1 MKGAAVTLWR
11 TLLAAALVATVSAQG
26 DNSQTVLFDAI
37 QRSSVTDVER
47 LLKRAAN
54 ANVVNDNGVPALM
67 SATLFGDVKMMELV
81 LAHGADANR
90 TGPAGTTA
98 LIWAVPDVA
107 KVRLLLAHG
116 ANVNAKSDNGRT
128 ALLVASSFPRTT
140 DLLRLLLERGADLR
154 AQDGAGATALSL
166 AVRSSDLDVVKFLV
180 GNGLDPK
187 TLSPGAV
194 RVALAR
200 WDRPTTDYL
209 IARGINPSPD
219 LLLTTAN
226 WEPPELVAHW
236 IDAGANVNATNT
248 GQYSRTPLLSA
259 VASDAPASVA
269 NVKLLLERGAD
280 PNARMTEG
288 ESALDFAIYKGD
300 RAKIQLLEQHGAT
313 RGDGPRRAEVPSPT
327 RSGTVDARV
336 ALTRSVSRLLD
347 AAPAFRQQT
356 NCISCHHNALP
367 SLTAAVLARKG
378 IDVDR
383 NRAGKAIQ
391 DLETFFTTSVPRQ
404 MLGDPAVGGEALT
417 AGYALVALAASG
429 HPADTTTAATVH
441 WILARQMP
449 DGSWLGNGLNRPP
462 SEYSLISHTAMAA
475 GGLKAYS
482 FPSMRKEVAESLRK
496 ARQWL
501 IATVPA
507 SAEERAMRLMG
518 LVWTQAP
525 HSAVESAIRTVS
537 EHQDASG
544 GWSQFDRSAPDAY
557 ATGMS
562 LYALHMAGVITTDDA
577 YRKGM
582 TFLLNTQ
589 YEDGAWFVRSHTF
602 PVQRYFESG
611 FPFGRHQWISS
622 AGTSWASLAIAQTLP
637 DAPRAPSVRPL
648 TTAGLFSR

>member
-1 MKGAAVTLWR
+1 MRRAAVVFWR
-11 TLLAAALVATVSAQG
+11 TLLVAALVATVSAEV
-26 DNSQTVLFDAI
+26 DTSQTSLFDAI
-37 QRSSVTDVER
+37 QRSSVTEVER
-47 LLKRAAN
+47 LLKRGAN
-54 ANVVNDNGVPALM
+54 ANAVDATGVPALM
-67 SATLFGDVKMMELV
+67 AATLFGDVKLMELV

-90 TGPAGTTA
+90 AGPAGTTA

-128 ALLVASSFPRTT
+128 ALLVASAFPATV
-140 DLLRLLLERGADLR
+140 DLLKLLLERGADLH
-154 AQDGAGATALSL
+154 AQDAANATALSL
-166 AVRSSDLDVVKFLV
+166 AVRSSDLEVVKFLV

-200 WDRPTTDYL
+200 WDRPTTDFL
-209 IARGINPSPD
+209 VAHGINTPAD

-226 WEPPELVAHW
+226 WEPTDLVAHW
-236 IDAGANVNATNT
+236 IDAGANVNATNNA
-248 GQYSRTPLLSA
+248 QYSRTPLLSA
-259 VASDAPASVA
+259 VASEAPSSV
-269 NVKLLLERGAD
+269 NNLKLLLERGAD

-313 RGDGPRRAEVPSPT
+313 RGEGPRRSEVQAPI
-327 RSGTVDARV
+327 RSGAVDARV
-336 ALTRSVSRLLD
+336 ALTKSVSRLLD
-347 AAPAFRQQT
+347 AAPRFRQQT

-378 IDVDR
+378 IDVDHD
-383 NRAGKAIQ
+383 RAGKALQ
-391 DLETFFTTSVPRQ
+391 DLETFFQTSVPRQ
-404 MLGDPAVGGEALT
+404 MLGDPTVGGEALT

-429 HPADTTTAATVH
+429 HAADTMTAATVH

-462 SEYSLISHTAMAA
+462 SEYSLISHTAMAV
-475 GGLKAYS
+475 GGVKAYS
-482 FPSMRKEVAESLRK
+482 SPNLRKQIGESLRK
-496 ARQWL
+496 AGHWL
-501 IATVPA
+501 IAAEPG

-518 LVWTQAP
+518 LVWTEAP
-525 HSAVESAIRTVS
+525 RAVVNSAITAIRQ
-537 EHQDASG
+537 HQESSG
-544 GWSQFDRSAPDAY
+544 GWSQFDRTAPDAY

-562 LYALHMAGVITTDDA
+562 LYALHLAGVATTDDT
-577 YRKGM
+577 YRKGVA
-582 TFLLNTQ
+582 FLLNTQ

-622 AGTSWASLAIAQTLP
+622 AGTSWASLAIAQTLR
-637 DAPRAPSVRPL
+637 DAPQSKH
-648 TTAGLFSR
+648 

>member
-1 MKGAAVTLWR
+1 
-11 TLLAAALVATVSAQG
+11 
-26 DNSQTVLFDAI
+26 LFDAI
-37 QRSSVTDVER
+37 RRSSATEVER
-47 LLKRAAN
+47 LLKRGAD
-54 ANVVNDNGVPALM
+54 ANVVDGNGVPALM
-67 SATLFGDVKMMELV
+67 AATLFGDVKLMELV

-90 TGPAGTTA
+90 AGPGGTTA

-116 ANVNAKSDNGRT
+116 ASVNAKSDNGRT
-128 ALLVASSFPRTT
+128 ALLVASSLPGTV
-140 DLLRLLLERGADLR
+140 DLLKLLLDRGADLR
-154 AQDGAGATALSL
+154 AQDGASATALSL
-166 AVRSSDLDVVKFLV
+166 ALRSSDLDVVKFLV
-180 GNGLDPK
+180 GSGLDPK

-200 WDRPTTDYL
+200 WDRPTTDFL
-209 IARGINPSPD
+209 VARGINPPAD

-226 WEPPELVAHW
+226 WEPTDLVAHW
-236 IDAGANVNATNT
+236 IDAGASVNATSNA
-248 GQYSRTPLLSA
+248 QYSRTPLLSA
-259 VASDAPASVA
+259 VASDAPSSVA
-269 NVKLLLERGAD
+269 NLRLLLERGAD

-300 RAKIQLLEQHGAT
+300 RAKMQLLEQHGAM
-313 RGDGPRRAEVPSPT
+313 RGDGPRRSELPAPT
-327 RSGTVDARV
+327 RSGAADARV

-347 AAPAFRQQT
+347 AAPRFRQQT

-378 IDVDR
+378 IDLDLD
-383 NRAGKAIQ
+383 RAGKALQ
-391 DLETFFTTSVPRQ
+391 DLETFFQTSVPRQ

-449 DGSWLGNGLNRPP
+449 DGRWLGNGLNRPP
-462 SEYSLISHTAMAA
+462 SEYSLISHTAMAV
-475 GGLKAYS
+475 GGVKAYS
-482 FPSMRKEVAESLRK
+482 SPSMRKAIGESLRK
-496 ARQWL
+496 ARHWL
-501 IATVPA
+501 IAAEPG

-518 LVWTQAP
+518 LVWTDAP
-525 HSAVESAIRTVS
+525 HSVVSSAITAIRQ
-537 EHQDASG
+537 HQESSG
-544 GWSQFDRSAPDAY
+544 GWSQFDRTAPDAY

-562 LYALHMAGVITTDDA
+562 LYALHLAGVPTADDA
-577 YRKGM
+577 YRKGV
-582 TFLLNTQ
+582 TFLLDTQ

-637 DAPRAPSVRPL
+637 DTRRAQSIVRGP
-648 TTAGLFSR
+648 